1 MPSRLEAIIGVL
13 DEIVIAVILIVA
25 ILWGLTT
32 IGLLSLSSAIIVGTV
47 AGLVLAFFA
56 FVILRPQLRKPLLGP
71 EASIGKKGRA
81 LTELRPEGT
90 VLIDGEYWSAVSLEP
105 VSEGEEVGVVAV
117 KGLKLTVKRLT
128 QEDHTL

>member
-13 DEIVIAVILIVA
+13 DEIVIVVILIVA
-25 ILWGLTT
+25 ILWGLTA

-56 FVILRPQLRKPLLGP
+56 YVILRPQLRKPLLGP

-117 KGLKLTVKRLT
+117 KGLKLTVKGLK

>member
-13 DEIVIAVILIVA
+13 DEIVIVVILIVA
-25 ILWGLTT
+25 ILWGLTA

-56 FVILRPQLRKPLLGP
+56 YVILRPQLRKPLLGP

-81 LTELRPEGT
+81 LTELSPEGT

-117 KGLKLTVKRLT
+117 KGLKLTVKGLK

>member
-1 MPSRLEAIIGVL
+1 VL
-13 DEIVIAVILIVA
+13 DEIVIGVILIVA

-117 KGLKLTVKRLT
+117 KGLKLTVKGLK

>member
-13 DEIVIAVILIVA
+13 DEIVIGVILIVA

-117 KGLKLTVKRLT
+117 KGLKLTVKGLK